1 MANKN
6 NQSSL
11 ERSHSKKSNVK
22 LTFLVLLGAIGFAL
36 LWLGVGLLV
45 KGWIGHT
52 YLIPYGAPGL
62 AVGAVLLIVS
72 YIAIAKFTR

>member
-1 MANKN
+1 MAN

-11 ERSHSKKSNVK
+11 EKSHSKKSNAK

-36 LWLGVGLLV
+36 LWLGIGLIV
-45 KGWIGHT
+45 KGWIVHT
-52 YLIPYGAPGL
+52 YLIPDGAPSL
-62 AVGAVLLIVS
+62 AVGVVLLIVS

>member
-1 MANKN
+1 MAN

-11 ERSHSKKSNVK
+11 EKSHSTTSNAK

-36 LWLGVGLLV
+36 LWLGIGLIV
-45 KGWIGHT
+45 KGWIVHT
-52 YLIPYGAPGL
+52 YLIPYGAPSL
-62 AVGAVLLIVS
+62 AVGVVLLIVS